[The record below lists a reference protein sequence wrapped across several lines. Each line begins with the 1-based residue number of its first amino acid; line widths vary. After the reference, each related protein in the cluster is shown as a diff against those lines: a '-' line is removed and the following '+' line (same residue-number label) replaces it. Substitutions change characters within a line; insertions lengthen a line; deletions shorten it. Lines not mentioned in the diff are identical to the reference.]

1 MTHRARRR
9 RGTGLDNIALYADVP
24 RRTKAK
30 VDAAADAMG
39 LSMAQ
44 ALEVL
49 VDLVDVDEQG
59 RPRGWVADDQEE
71 LPLNRSA

>member
-1 MTHRARRR
+1 V
-9 RGTGLDNIALYADVP
+9 DNVALYADVP
-24 RRTKAK
+24 RRTKTK

-44 ALEVL
+44 ALEVI
-49 VDLVDVDEQG
+49 VDLVEVDEQG
-59 RPRGWVADDQEE
+59 RPRGWTGDDDQEE